1 MYLGESAAWIEDR
14 RRRRDEAK
22 KEVATTV
29 GRWTVDD
36 VAAAPKAWPVDDDG
50 GFVPPRRGQGE
61 DSAVTEPVISL
72 TMSSLTMRSKFIS
85 RRRRRIVKMGGAFSS
100 LGVSFETMLF
110 LRHYGVRLLG
120 TSTTWLMWDISYYGN
135 KLFQSSFIVALT
147 GEDASLLAISVAST
161 INSFVALMGYYS
173 AAAIVD
179 DPDVGRLALQQVG
192 FVITGTL
199 FLLCGALDD
208 QLSSK
213 WLVVLYFLAS
223 FFGQCGPNCTTYLIP
238 AEVFPTNMLTICHG
252 ISAASGKLGAIIAS
266 ILFHYLSVC
275 DLFLL
280 SGCASLAAA
289 GLTFLTLPETTTLDL
304 HEIDKQWA
312 NSLSGAEPRYEGP
325 AIDPRH

>member
-1 MYLGESAAWIEDR
+1 MVGHVPWGAPLGSRTGGGGDHLGSTNLNGCPMIPMTASIHPEEEKEDR
-14 RRRRDEAK
+14 ESVCKGTCR
-22 KEVATTV
+22 
-29 GRWTVDD
+29 
-36 VAAAPKAWPVDDDG
+36 
-50 GFVPPRRGQGE
+50 
-61 DSAVTEPVISL
+61 
-72 TMSSLTMRSKFIS
+72 
-85 RRRRRIVKMGGAFSS
+85 GGAFSS
-100 LGVSFETMLF
+100 LGVSFETMLL
-110 LRHYGVRLLG
+110 LRHYGVLLLG

-147 GEDASLLAISVAST
+147 GRMRVCSPSLHLWATTPLPQSST
-161 INSFVALMGYYS
+161 TPTL
-173 AAAIVD
+173 
-179 DPDVGRLALQQVG
+179 VG

-252 ISAASGKLGAIIAS
+252 ISAASGKLGTIIAS

-289 GLTFLTLPETTTLDL
+289 DLTFLTLPETTTLDL

-325 AIDPRH
+325 

>member
-1 MYLGESAAWIEDR
+1 
-14 RRRRDEAK
+14 
-22 KEVATTV
+22 
-29 GRWTVDD
+29 
-36 VAAAPKAWPVDDDG
+36 
-50 GFVPPRRGQGE
+50 
-61 DSAVTEPVISL
+61 
-72 TMSSLTMRSKFIS
+72 
-85 RRRRRIVKMGGAFSS
+85 MG
-100 LGVSFETMLF
+100 
-110 LRHYGVRLLG
+110 H
-120 TSTTWLMWDISYYGN
+120 
-135 KLFQSSFIVALT
+135 
-147 GEDASLLAISVAST
+147 
-161 INSFVALMGYYS
+161 YS

-266 ILFHYLSVC
+266 ILFQYLSVC

-280 SGCASLAAA
+280 SGCASLAAT

-312 NSLSGAEPRYEGP
+312 NSLSGAEPR
-325 AIDPRH
+325 

>member
-1 MYLGESAAWIEDR
+1 
-14 RRRRDEAK
+14 
-22 KEVATTV
+22 
-29 GRWTVDD
+29 
-36 VAAAPKAWPVDDDG
+36 
-50 GFVPPRRGQGE
+50 
-61 DSAVTEPVISL
+61 
-72 TMSSLTMRSKFIS
+72 
-85 RRRRRIVKMGGAFSS
+85 
-100 LGVSFETMLF
+100 
-110 LRHYGVRLLG
+110 
-120 TSTTWLMWDISYYGN
+120 
-135 KLFQSSFIVALT
+135 
-147 GEDASLLAISVAST
+147 
-161 INSFVALMGYYS
+161 MGYYS

-289 GLTFLTLPETTTLDL
+289 DLTFLTLPETTTLDL

-312 NSLSGAEPRYEGP
+312 NSLSVAEPRYEGP
-325 AIDPRH
+325 AIDPRHLSFYERYQNRLLCRGHPTRRARVREVV